1 MKQKGGKE
9 CLFWGG
15 GYNGILIT
23 TVAILLVISVS
34 VIKYRS
40 DEVNYRNAD
49 ATWHTLLTIEA
60 YDETPISDHLFLPIV
75 SLGGD
80 DDKFIPWGATIPDEN
95 GNYYYTSFSSV
106 GYFAPWLFMKI
117 FRLEI
122 CEKSLYIFNSV
133 LFAISA
139 VLWGIFVLWIFD
151 SEKEKIGVSVI
162 GVITYVLTPELMH
175 GMGIVYW
182 HQSLMQ
188 VTLLAQIMA
197 FWKIKEAQ
205 SKPAAK
211 IFYILAFLNPCI
223 EWTGYVA
230 NMGFA
235 LAEVLLNYK
244 KDWKKAIV
252 KAILLGLLTICSFGI
267 FTGHYLL
274 RVDVASFFSVLKA
287 RFIARNVSVP
297 ISLTVLFGSYLNS
310 FLYLWIL
317 LFILVIWNVVKKQS
331 VELKHGVLMMV
342 LAFPIIENFIMKQH
356 AFEYTYDRMKA
367 CFLLSFLICEL
378 IHQLLISYENKK
390 MTPVIVAG
398 LVITTGM
405 CNLNAYIHDE
415 AYIWKTSYQEENRQI
430 AAYIN
435 KNYTDSVLG
444 VENLPIRGYMNLLLG
459 RGIYEGTNADALR
472 SEAAKKGRRY
482 AIILE
487 VESPGSWNVYDLSGA
502 SACDIQT
509 GDHLKIITREDTI
522 ETITLLGD
530 GKLYQLSP
538 LTDQNWTSG
547 YSNFANVLLFE
558 YDENLLAN
566 LFGSAFILCEGGA
579 FPIEDIDYDDLWIRV
594 AVGADATICK
604 YPRYIQLG

>member
-1 MKQKGGKE
+1 M
-9 CLFWGG
+9 
-15 GYNGILIT
+15 
-23 TVAILLVISVS
+23 
-34 VIKYRS
+34 
-40 DEVNYRNAD
+40 
-49 ATWHTLLTIEA
+49 
-60 YDETPISDHLFLPIV
+60 
-75 SLGGD
+75 
-80 DDKFIPWGATIPDEN
+80 
-95 GNYYYTSFSSV
+95 
-106 GYFAPWLFMKI
+106 
-117 FRLEI
+117 
-122 CEKSLYIFNSV
+122 
-133 LFAISA
+133 LFA
-139 VLWGIFVLWIFD
+139 F
-151 SEKEKIGVSVI
+151 
-162 GVITYVLTPELMH
+162 
-175 GMGIVYW
+175 
-182 HQSLMQ
+182 
-188 VTLLAQIMA
+188 
-197 FWKIKEAQ
+197 
-205 SKPAAK
+205 
-211 IFYILAFLNPCI
+211 
-223 EWTGYVA
+223 
-230 NMGFA
+230 
-235 LAEVLLNYK
+235 
-244 KDWKKAIV
+244 
-252 KAILLGLLTICSFGI
+252 
-267 FTGHYLL
+267 
-274 RVDVASFFSVLKA
+274 
-287 RFIARNVSVP
+287 
-297 ISLTVLFGSYLNS
+297 
-310 FLYLWIL
+310 
-317 LFILVIWNVVKKQS
+317 
-331 VELKHGVLMMV
+331 
-342 LAFPIIENFIMKQH
+342 
-356 AFEYTYDRMKA
+356 
-367 CFLLSFLICEL
+367 FLICEL